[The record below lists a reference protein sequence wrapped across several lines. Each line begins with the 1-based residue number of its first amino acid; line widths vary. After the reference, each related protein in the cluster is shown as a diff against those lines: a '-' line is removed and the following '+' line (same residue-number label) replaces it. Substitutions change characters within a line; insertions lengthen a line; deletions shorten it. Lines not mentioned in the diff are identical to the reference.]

1 MFKLSKHAENLN
13 LIIVCSVNKTHNMSE
28 KIMSQ
33 ISQNE
38 SVEVLLVNFINIL
51 NCGTID
57 RDYDLSNTFFGTKRQ
72 NFS

>member
-1 MFKLSKHAENLN
+1 
-13 LIIVCSVNKTHNMSE
+13 MSE

>member
-1 MFKLSKHAENLN
+1 MSVLFKLSKYAENLN

-38 SVEVLLVNFINIL
+38 PESVKVLLVNFINIL

-57 RDYDLSNTFFGTKRQ
+57 RDYD
-72 NFS
+72 